1 MSPVQSVTYVPVRTV
16 RGWCV
21 ERQMRRKLSLTLP
34 LSLYKGEATRTPQLT
49 IMQHYRSIQPA
60 EKTLLERS
68 VSLL

>member
-34 LSLYKGEATRTPQLT
+34 LSLYKGNYILDALFARCKL
-49 IMQHYRSIQPA
+49 A
-60 EKTLLERS
+60 A
-68 VSLL
+68 